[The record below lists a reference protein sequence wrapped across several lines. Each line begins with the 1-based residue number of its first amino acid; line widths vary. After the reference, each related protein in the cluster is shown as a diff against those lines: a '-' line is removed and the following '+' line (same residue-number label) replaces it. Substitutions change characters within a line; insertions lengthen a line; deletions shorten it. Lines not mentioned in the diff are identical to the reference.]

1 MMKREVQG
9 ASHVVPLLATI
20 TSPADLRALPAEQ
33 LPALATEVR
42 DFLVRSCAR
51 TGGHLGP
58 NLGAV
63 ELTIALHRV
72 FDSPREPIIFDTGH
86 QCYVHKI
93 LTGRQGGFEHLK
105 TAGGLS
111 GYPSRAESEHD
122 WVENS
127 HASTA
132 LSYADGMAK
141 AFAVRGDS
149 RPIIAVVGDGA
160 LTGGM
165 CWEALNNIAAAKDR
179 PVIIVVNDN
188 GRSYSP
194 TIGGLADRLA
204 SLRLRPG
211 YEDMLEGIKKSLGRT
226 PMVGPA
232 LYDALHGMKKGI
244 KDVLAPQ
251 GMFEDLG
258 LKYVGA
264 VDGHDIEALESAFRR
279 ARDFGA
285 PVIVH
290 CVTTKGFGYA
300 PAQADEE
307 DAWHSTGAFD
317 PDNGMSTLEAAPT
330 WTEAFSAEL
339 VRIGA
344 ARSDVVAVTAAML
357 YPTGLAAFAQAYPDR
372 TFDVGIA
379 EQHAV
384 ASAAGLAMGGLHPVV
399 AIYSTF
405 LNRAFDQMLLD
416 VALHRLPVT
425 FVLDR
430 AGITGD
436 DGPSH
441 NGMWDLSILHI
452 VPGMRVAV
460 PRDGT
465 TLRAALRAS
474 VDTCDGPSAVR
485 FPRGGL
491 APDLPA
497 LRCAGAA
504 DGPGC
509 SVDVISEP
517 SSTERTDV
525 LCIALGPLATAALA
539 AGQRCEREGIA
550 VRVVAPT
557 WVAPLPPALIELAK
571 QSRLVVTA
579 EDGGLNGGFGA
590 GYARALRESGSDAT
604 LLTLGLEQEFV
615 AVGKRVELLKAA
627 GLDAAGLYRSITG
640 AVARLD
646 RDRDDTGSDPAM
658 GTLVEMPTAKLKT
671 GPRSVDPATHSG
683 PS

>member
-1 MMKREVQG
+1 M
-9 ASHVVPLLATI
+9 PLLPTI
-20 TSPADLRALPAEQ
+20 TSPAQLRALPADQ
-33 LPALATEVR
+33 LPALATEIR

-93 LTGRQGGFEHLK
+93 LTGRQDGFERLK
-105 TAGGLS
+105 IAGGLS
-111 GYPSRAESEHD
+111 GYPSREESQHD

-149 RPIIAVVGDGA
+149 RPVIAVVGDGA

-165 CWEALNNIAAAKDR
+165 CWEALNNIAVAKDR

-211 YEDMLEGIKKSLGRT
+211 YENMLQGVKKSLGRT

-279 ARDFGA
+279 ARAFGA

-300 PAQADEE
+300 PAQAHEE

-317 PDNGMSTLEAAPT
+317 PDNGMLTLPAGPT
-330 WTEAFSAEL
+330 WTEVVSAEL
-339 VRIGA
+339 VRIGS
-344 ARSDVVAVTAAML
+344 ARSDVVAITAAML
-357 YPTGLAAFAQAYPDR
+357 YPTGLAAFAEAYPDR

-384 ASAAGLAMGGLHPVV
+384 TAAAGMAMGGMRPVV
-399 AIYSTF
+399 ALYSTF
-405 LNRAFDQMLLD
+405 LSRAWDQVVYD
-416 VALHRLPVT
+416 VALHRLPVI
-425 FVLDR
+425 FCLDR
-430 AGITGD
+430 AGITGP

-441 NGMWDLSILHI
+441 HGVYDMAMLAR
-452 VPGMRVAV
+452 VPGMRVLAPSSAQELQV
-460 PRDGT
+460 MLADAMTIADAGPVVIRYPRGRAPQVDEHDVGSG
-465 TLRAALRAS
+465 LQGRLVRAAPDR
-474 VDTCDGPSAVR
+474 TSAVCIIAV
-485 FPRGGL
+485 GKML
-491 APDLPA
+491 ANA
-497 LRCAGAA
+497 ERAA
-504 DGPGC
+504 D
-509 SVDVISEP
+509 E
-517 SSTERTDV
+517 
-525 LCIALGPLATAALA
+525 LA
-539 AGQRCEREGIA
+539 AGGIDVTVWDARCC
-550 VRVVAPT
+550 
-557 WVAPLPPALIELAK
+557 APLDPDMLRDAAGH
-571 QSRLVVTA
+571 QAVVTV
-579 EDGGLNGGFGA
+579 EDGVRDGGIGMTIADRVGAENCAVPVAVLGLPTRFIAHAATPDEILGSLGLDHVGIVA
-590 GYARALRESGSDAT
+590 AARALIAP
-604 LLTLGLEQEFV
+604 
-615 AVGKRVELLKAA
+615 
-627 GLDAAGLYRSITG
+627 I
-640 AVARLD
+640 
-646 RDRDDTGSDPAM
+646 
-658 GTLVEMPTAKLKT
+658 
-671 GPRSVDPATHSG
+671 
-683 PS
+683 